1 MSESILIIGGGAA
14 GLLAAR
20 KLSQAGY
27 TVTVLEANN
36 RLGGRIHTIQP
47 PGFLRPVEEGAEF
60 IHGKLPVTLELMKE
74 AGLSW
79 HPVTGKMVRVKNGE
93 WSAQEEFT
101 IGWDELMGRMQ
112 ELKEDMSLAGFLQ
125 KYFSD
130 EKYEPLRRSVQRFA
144 EGFDGADPNTASVF
158 AIRDEWMHE
167 QDEQYR
173 IPGGYGQ
180 LVHFLEKQ
188 CIANG
193 CAIHTSCTVK
203 KVRWQPN
210 GVQVVT
216 ADGDVF
222 TAAKVIITASLGIL
236 QNNEADTAIVFE
248 PAINNYRQAIQNIG
262 YGAVTKVLLQ
272 FSEAFWLFREKEIG
286 FLLSEEAIPTW
297 WTLYPDTYPL
307 LTGWVGG
314 PKTEKLKALSDEAIL
329 QLSIESLSAI
339 FSMTQEQLKSL
350 LTAWHVEQWK
360 LNPYSLGA
368 YSFNMLPTTKAR
380 QLLHK
385 PVENTIWFAGEGYY
399 DGVNGGTVE
408 AAFVSAE
415 EMVKMLIGEGD
426 RKSTK

>member
-1 MSESILIIGGGAA
+1 MIIGAGAA

-27 TVTVLEANN
+27 AITVLEANN

-60 IHGKLPVTLELMKE
+60 IHGKLPITMELMKE
-74 AGLSW
+74 AGIKYQRVEGS
-79 HPVTGKMVRVKNGE
+79 MVRVKNGE
-93 WSAQEEFT
+93 WSTQEEFT
-101 IGWDELMGRMQ
+101 IGWDELMKRMK
-112 ELKEDMSLAGFLQ
+112 ELQEDMPLAGFLQ
-125 KYFSD
+125 KYFSG
-130 EKYEPLRRSVQRFA
+130 EKYEPLRKSVQRFA

-158 AIRDEWMHE
+158 GIREEWMHE

-173 IPGGYGQ
+173 IPGGYQQ

-188 CIANG
+188 CRANG

-203 KVRWQPN
+203 KIRWQPN

-216 ADGDVF
+216 ADGEVF
-222 TAAKVIITASLGIL
+222 TANKVIVTVSLGVL
-236 QNNEADTAIVFE
+236 QGDDPGAAISFE
-248 PAINNYRQAIQNIG
+248 PAINNYRQAIQGIG
-262 YGAVTKVLLQ
+262 YGAVTKVQLQ
-272 FSEAFWLFREKEIG
+272 FREAFWLLRKKEIG

-314 PKTEKLKALSDEAIL
+314 PKTDKLKALNDEAIL
-329 QLSIESLSAI
+329 QLAIESLSAI
-339 FSMTQEQLKSL
+339 FSMTQEQLRSL
-350 LTAWHVEQWK
+350 LTAWHVAQWK

-368 YSFNMLPTTKAR
+368 YSFNMLPTTNAR
-380 QLLHK
+380 QLLQK
-385 PVENTIWFAGEGYY
+385 PVENTIYFAGEGYY

-408 AAFVSAE
+408 AAFVSAME
-415 EMVKMLIGEGD
+415 VANFL
-426 RKSTK
+426 KS

>member
-27 TVTVLEANN
+27 TITVLEANN
-36 RLGGRIHTIQP
+36 RLGGRMHTIQP

-60 IHGKLPVTLELMKE
+60 IHGKLPVTLGLMKE
-74 AGLSW
+74 AGLAW
-79 HPVTGKMVRVKNGE
+79 QPVAGKMVRVKNGE
-93 WSAQEEFT
+93 WSTQEEFT
-101 IGWDELMGRMQ
+101 IGWDELIARMQ
-112 ELKEDMSLAGFLQ
+112 ELTQDMTLADFLK
-125 KYFSD
+125 KYFGD
-130 EKYEPLRRSVQRFA
+130 DKYEPLRKSVLRFA

-158 AIRDEWMHE
+158 GMRDEWMNE

-173 IPGGYGQ
+173 IPRGYGQ

-188 CIANG
+188 CRANG
-193 CAIHTSCTVK
+193 CIFHTSCIVK
-203 KVRWQPN
+203 KIRWQPN

-222 TAAKVIITASLGIL
+222 TAGKVIITVSLGVL
-236 QNNEADTAIVFE
+236 QGDESHTSITFE
-248 PAINNYRQAIQNIG
+248 PAINNYRQAIQEIG
-262 YGAVTKVLLQ
+262 YGSVSKVLLQ
-272 FSEAFWLFREKEIG
+272 FSEAFWQKREKDIG

-314 PKTEKLKALSDEAIL
+314 PKTEKLKALNDEAIL
-329 QLSIESLSAI
+329 QLAIESLSAI
-339 FSMTQEQLKSL
+339 FSMTPEQLRSL
-350 LTAWHVEQWK
+350 LTAWHVAQWK

-380 QLLHK
+380 RLLHK
-385 PVENTIWFAGEGYY
+385 AVEDTIWFAGEGYY
-399 DGVNGGTVE
+399 DGENGGTVE

-415 EMVKMLIGEGD
+415 EVVSELVNLLSDK
-426 RKSTK
+426 R